1 MLTAER
7 CLWCGGPLLNGCT
20 IPEMMFADDSLCGL
34 CRSQLTLISHQV
46 KLGELSVRGLVLYDE
61 AFMKMLV
68 QYKECMDEALQ
79 DVCAHGQ
86 SWDNEVINKRQFED
100 GLRQNEQVTT
110 QPDDTVKTVAIYRR

>member
-46 KLGELSVRGLVLYDE
+46 
-61 AFMKMLV
+61 
-68 QYKECMDEALQ
+68 
-79 DVCAHGQ
+79 DVY
-86 SWDNEVINKRQFED
+86 KRQ
-100 GLRQNEQVTT
+100 TM
-110 QPDDTVKTVAIYRR
+110 YRKSHFLMHNCVMTS